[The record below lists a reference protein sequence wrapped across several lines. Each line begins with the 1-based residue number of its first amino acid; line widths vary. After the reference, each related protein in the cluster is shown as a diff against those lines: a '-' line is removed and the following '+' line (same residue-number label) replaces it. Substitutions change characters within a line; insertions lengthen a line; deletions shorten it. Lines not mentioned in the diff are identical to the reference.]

1 MKALL
6 GIALMV
12 LLWSLPAVARLPET
26 FHGWKGEKTE
36 SISAAQLSGIAGPD
50 AGLLREYGFVEAE
63 RQSYVRQDS
72 RLTVTL
78 WKMRDTTGSFG
89 LFTYYRQPG
98 MSGREGQDL
107 QAVGSDLLLLHRG
120 PYLLEA
126 RGGTLSSEDAALL
139 ATEIP
144 IVRGREGL
152 LPPLPSY
159 FPEEGLVP
167 LSQKFL
173 LGPLAYE
180 RVEHRLPSSAIGFEA
195 GAEAARAQYRLGN
208 GTTAELLLVS
218 YPTPQF
224 AASKLRSL
232 QQLRELQ
239 DTGEGRI
246 TFDRK
251 GSLIA
256 FVLDAPTPAVAQKL
270 IEDIPYGANITWNEY
285 VPPRHEN
292 VGSVM
297 LAIFSLAGLLL
308 LFSFVAGLAFG
319 GVRVMVKRFIPIPIF
334 DRPSQMEVIQLNLF
348 NR

>member
-6 GIALMV
+6 GITLMV
-12 LLWSLPAVARLPET
+12 LLWSLPAVARLPEA
-26 FHGWKGEKTE
+26 FNGWKGEKAE

-63 RQSYVRQDS
+63 RRPYVRQES

-78 WKMRDTTGSFG
+78 WTMRDTTGSFG

-98 MSGREGQDL
+98 MTGREGQDL
-107 QAVGSDLLLLHRG
+107 LAVGPDLLLLHRG

-126 RGGTLSSEDAALL
+126 RGAALSPEDSALL

-144 IVRGREGL
+144 TVRGREGL

-167 LSQKFL
+167 LSQKYL
-173 LGPLAYE
+173 LGPLAFE
-180 RVEHRLPSSAIGFEA
+180 RVEHRLPSSVIGFEA
-195 GAEAARAQYRLGN
+195 GAEAALGQYRLGRVA
-208 GTTAELLLVS
+208 AELLLVS

-224 AASKLRSL
+224 AASKLRNL
-232 QQLRELQ
+232 QQLPELQ
-239 DTGEGRI
+239 DTGERRI
-246 TFDRK
+246 AFDRK

-256 FVLDAPTPAVAQKL
+256 FVLDAPTPAAAQKL

-285 VPPRHEN
+285 LPPRREN
-292 VGSVM
+292 VGSIM

-319 GVRVMVKRFIPIPIF
+319 GVRVIVKRFIPVAIF
-334 DRPSQMEVIQLNLF
+334 DRPSQMEIIQLNLS